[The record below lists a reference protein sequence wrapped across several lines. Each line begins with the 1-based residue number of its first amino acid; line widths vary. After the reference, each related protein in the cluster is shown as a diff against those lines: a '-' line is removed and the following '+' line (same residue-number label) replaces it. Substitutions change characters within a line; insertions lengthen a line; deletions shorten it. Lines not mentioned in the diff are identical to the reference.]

1 MQRLVVWLLET
12 FALMFGAIVSR
23 YNVDVSEN
31 EVVRCKMERTMTKS
45 ATAKQTLTTKKKR
58 KAIILT
64 ETQEILADP
73 ETMVA
78 LRRGIQEAKE
88 GKSVP
93 LAQVKAELGL

>member
-1 MQRLVVWLLET
+1 MDAT
-12 FALMFGAIVSR
+12 
-23 YNVDVSEN
+23 
-31 EVVRCKMERTMTKS
+31 TMKS
-45 ATAKQTLTTKKKR
+45 TAAKKNPAARRKR
-58 KAIILT
+58 KAIVLT

-88 GKSVP
+88 GKSIP

>member
-1 MQRLVVWLLET
+1 MDGTVV
-12 FALMFGAIVSR
+12 
-23 YNVDVSEN
+23 
-31 EVVRCKMERTMTKS
+31 KS
-45 ATAKQTLTTKKKR
+45 ATTRQKPTIKKKP
-58 KAIILT
+58 KAIVLT

-88 GKSVP
+88 GKSIP

>member
-1 MQRLVVWLLET
+1 MEET
-12 FALMFGAIVSR
+12 VMKGAT
-23 YNVDVSEN
+23 
-31 EVVRCKMERTMTKS
+31 VRQKP
-45 ATAKQTLTTKKKR
+45 TTKKKR
-58 KAIILT
+58 KAIVLT

-88 GKSVP
+88 GKSIP

>member
-1 MQRLVVWLLET
+1 MD
-12 FALMFGAIVSR
+12 A
-23 YNVDVSEN
+23 
-31 EVVRCKMERTMTKS
+31 RTMKS
-45 ATAKQTLTTKKKR
+45 AAAKQKPAIRKKR

-88 GKSVP
+88 GKSIP

>member
-1 MQRLVVWLLET
+1 MEGTVMKSVT
-12 FALMFGAIVSR
+12 
-23 YNVDVSEN
+23 
-31 EVVRCKMERTMTKS
+31 VRQKP
-45 ATAKQTLTTKKKR
+45 TTKKKR
-58 KAIILT
+58 KAIVLT

-88 GKSVP
+88 GKSIP

>member
-1 MQRLVVWLLET
+1 MDAT
-12 FALMFGAIVSR
+12 
-23 YNVDVSEN
+23 
-31 EVVRCKMERTMTKS
+31 TMNN
-45 ATAKQTLTTKKKR
+45 AAAKQKPVTKKKR
-58 KAIILT
+58 KAIVLT

-88 GKSVP
+88 GKSIP

>member
-1 MQRLVVWLLET
+1 MDAT
-12 FALMFGAIVSR
+12 
-23 YNVDVSEN
+23 
-31 EVVRCKMERTMTKS
+31 TMKS
-45 ATAKQTLTTKKKR
+45 TAAKQKPAARKKR
-58 KAIILT
+58 KAIVLT

-88 GKSVP
+88 GKSIP